1 MLASEC
7 KRPPPAPRLPA
18 LGDVSCRLESLP
30 PFWIAFALTLT
41 ETVGAGIL
49 ALPIALAGVGPLPG
63 VVILVVLGIVNV
75 LTIVAMAE
83 AVARSGAIIADD
95 AFLGRIV
102 RSYLGRAAALI
113 LSVGLI
119 VECVLTL
126 WPYYIGLA
134 TTLADATS
142 IPAPVW
148 VALVFFVGLYYLRRK
163 TLNATVIS
171 ALVIG
176 AVNIGLILTLSLL
189 ALTHLKPENLLYVNV
204 PFLGGR
210 PFDSSILRLIFGVVL
225 LAYFGHLSVGN
236 CARVVLRRDPSA
248 RSLILGAAAAQ
259 VVALGL
265 YCLWTL
271 AIGGAVAPQTMAG
284 QQGTALAPLVAEI
297 GPVVQVLGSLLAV
310 LGMGMGT
317 IHSSLPLFN
326 LVQEHL
332 PTRPRRWARRLLV
345 ERGRFLLS
353 ASPVMIVFLLVEWML
368 LTGKGSFAEP
378 LGFLGVI
385 VISLLGG
392 IFPML
397 LLTASRRKGQVAS
410 SLVFRILGHPVPAT
424 GIYLLYL
431 ANLFLH
437 GLVLWENPLQRA
449 MALAVGVMMLSV
461 TIVLVRRMNTLPH
474 RHQGTK
480 APRHEKPFVPWCLR
494 GESSPIVHQV
504 RQ

>member
-1 MLASEC
+1 
-7 KRPPPAPRLPA
+7 
-18 LGDVSCRLESLP
+18 LGVVSWRLESLP
-30 PFWIAFALTLT
+30 PFWTAFALTLT
-41 ETVGAGIL
+41 ETVGVGIL

-63 VVILVVLGIVNV
+63 VAILAVLGIVNV

-83 AVARSGAIIADD
+83 AVARSGAIAADD
-95 AFLGRIV
+95 AFLGRVV

-126 WPYYIGLA
+126 WPFYIGLA
-134 TTLADATS
+134 STLADATS
-142 IPAPVW
+142 IPAPLW
-148 VALVFFVGLYYLRRK
+148 VALVFAVGLYYLRRK
-163 TLNATVIS
+163 TLNAAVGS
-171 ALVIG
+171 ALIIG
-176 AVNIGLILTLSLL
+176 AINIGLILILSLL
-189 ALTHLKPENLLYVNV
+189 SLAHLKPANLLYVNV
-204 PFLGGR
+204 PFVGGR
-210 PFDSSILRLIFGVVL
+210 PFDASILRLLFGVVL

-259 VVALGL
+259 IVALGL

-271 AIGGAVAPQTMAG
+271 AVGGAVAPGAMAG
-284 QQGTALAPLVAEI
+284 QQGTALVPLVAEI

-332 PTRPRRWARRLLV
+332 PSSPRPWARRLLG

-353 ASPVMIVFLLVEWML
+353 ASPVMFVFLLVEWML
-368 LTGKGSFAEP
+368 LTGRGSFAEP

-392 IFPML
+392 IYPML
-397 LLTASRRKGQVAS
+397 LLVASRCRRQGRPG
-410 SLVFRILGHPVPAT
+410 LVLRILGHPLPAT
-424 GIYLLYL
+424 GIYVLYL
-431 ANLFLH
+431 GNLFLH
-437 GLVLWENPLQRA
+437 GLLLWEDPLQRA
-449 MALAVGVMMLSV
+449 VALAVGVMMLAVTLVLLRRRILARRPRMSV
-461 TIVLVRRMNTLPH
+461 
-474 RHQGTK
+474 Q
-480 APRHEKPFVPWCLR
+480 R
-494 GESSPIVHQV
+494 GQSRVSIAERWEPARSTP
-504 RQ
+504 